1 MATTNDQML
10 VGNDEKVMGEGAS
23 PSGEGVMGGVVG
35 EDWTAE
41 VNMEEFY
48 TDAATYWKV

>member
-1 MATTNDQML
+1 MATVDGKKST
-10 VGNDEKVMGEGAS
+10 E
-23 PSGEGVMGGVVG
+23 SGEEAVVVG

-48 TDAATYWKV
+48 TDAVKYWEVKHQSAVCAL